1 MFNAYV
7 VILWLFVLSGLAVS
21 WWGWSVIAAAR
32 RTLTWPQ
39 VDGVIERCDPVSEE
53 DDLLPHI
60 TFSYVL
66 NGQQQ
71 HGKLEFPSGTIPNPE
86 FAAGYMQRYPVGSA
100 VRVSYNPANN
110 TQTTLEPGMGQGDWL
125 ILGLGVVAT
134 LAAAVSLII
143 SE

>member
-7 VILWLFVLSGLAVS
+7 VILWLFLLSGLAVS

-32 RTLTWPQ
+32 RTLIWPQ
-39 VDGVIERCDPVSEE
+39 IDGVIERCDAVSEE

-71 HGKLEFPSGTIPNPE
+71 HGKL
-86 FAAGYMQRYPVGSA
+86 
-100 VRVSYNPANN
+100 
-110 TQTTLEPGMGQGDWL
+110 
-125 ILGLGVVAT
+125 
-134 LAAAVSLII
+134 
-143 SE
+143 